1 MKHFTFKGKHY
12 IWRPGIMATNILK
25 GICWG
30 AIGGVYVL
38 AMLVAFAGGLGC

>member
-1 MKHFTFKGKHY
+1 MKHFTFNGKHY
-12 IWRPGIMATNILK
+12 IWRPRIMAANILK
-25 GICWG
+25 GICWS